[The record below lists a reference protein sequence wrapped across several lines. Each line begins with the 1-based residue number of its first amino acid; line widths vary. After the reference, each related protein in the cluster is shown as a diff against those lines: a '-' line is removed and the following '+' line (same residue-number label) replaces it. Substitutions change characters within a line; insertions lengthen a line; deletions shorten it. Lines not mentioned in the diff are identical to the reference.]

1 MSTKF
6 TLVLLEVEQTAVEMK
21 PTESD
26 FYFQKWARPLMTSHN
41 LNEENM

>member
-1 MSTKF
+1 MYTKF

-26 FYFQKWARPLMTSHN
+26 FFPRNGPLMTSHH
-41 LNEENM
+41 LKLRIK